1 MKKSQVINFWRK
13 WLKKKKL
20 YEQINRPDVR
30 FLAIRKY
37 IKGRN
42 VLDFGYGTGWFIK
55 KLAKEGFNITGV
67 EFLGSR
73 KTSKRKN
80 ITLISLNSVKDLSNL
95 SFKEKFD
102 TIIAS
107 EVLEHLSKGE
117 INKALKFFYN
127 WLKEGGKLIV
137 TVPYKEKIE
146 EKILCPYCLRWFH
159 PWLHKQSFDEN
170 NIRKLLKKYGFLV
183 EKIEYINFIEFWSIT
198 PVLKHF
204 LNFIFTRISR
214 RGRIWMLIVSKISF

>member
-1 MKKSQVINFWRK
+1 MKSVSNYRNFWRK

-30 FLAIRKY
+30 FSTIRKY

-42 VLDFGYGTGWFIK
+42 ILDFGYGTGWFVK

-73 KTSKRKN
+73 KISKRKN

-95 SFKEKFD
+95 SFEEKFD
-102 TIIAS
+102 IILTS
-107 EVLEHLSKGE
+107 EVLEHLTKDE
-117 INKALKFFYN
+117 INKTLKFFHQ
-127 WLKEGGKLIV
+127 WLKEGGRLIV
-137 TVPYKEKIE
+137 NVPYKEKIE
-146 EKILCPYCLRWFH
+146 KKILCPYCLRWFH

-170 NIRKLLKKYGFLV
+170 NI
-183 EKIEYINFIEFWSIT
+183 
-198 PVLKHF
+198 
-204 LNFIFTRISR
+204 
-214 RGRIWMLIVSKISF
+214 

>member
-37 IKGRN
+37 IKGKN

-55 KLAKEGFNITGV
+55 KLAKEGFNVIGI

-73 KTSKRKN
+73 KIQKRKN
-80 ITLISLNSVKDLSNL
+80 VILISLNSVKDLSKL

-107 EVLEHLSKGE
+107 EVLEHLTKDE
-117 INKALKFFYN
+117 INKTLKFFYN

-159 PWLHKQSFDEN
+159 PWLHKQSFDES
-170 NIRKLLKKYGFLV
+170 NIRELLKKYGFYV
-183 EKIEYINFIEFWSIT
+183 EKIEYITFIEFWNIT
-198 PVLKHF
+198 SVLKHF